1 MKNDLLLRGA
11 SVVDGTGRKA
21 FPADITLSN
30 GRIVGIDKS
39 RTGQLAS
46 RVIDVDGL
54 TLAPGF
60 VDVHTHC
67 DFSLPSFPRA
77 ESMTRQG
84 VTTQIVG
91 NCGISPFPVVPA
103 RESLLREYSAFLD
116 AGLPWGSWH
125 SAEEFF
131 TFLEQLPLASNI
143 AVQVGHGT
151 VRIAAMGFD
160 TGSPNDQELETMRDF
175 VAEAMIAGA
184 VGMSSGLTYA
194 PASAANTAEL
204 IDLAKVLAVYDGVY
218 SSHIRSEATGLIEAV
233 TEAIE
238 IGSVAGVPVQISH
251 LKVMGRKNWSKIEDT
266 LRLIDRA
273 VNAGVNIAM
282 DQYPYSAGSTGLAV
296 ILPRWAMA
304 GGVAEMQRRLRDTE
318 QRLSIR
324 AQIIKQDT
332 EDIRAGLR
340 ELDTDVVVIADVPP
354 GRYEQYVGQ
363 SLTQIGQSLGAHPVD
378 VALDMLEEL
387 GNGILTLVHGQSQ
400 ENVSTVMQHPR
411 TMIASDGW
419 TLSPTEGG
427 MPHPRSYGTFARVLG
442 RYVREEHVLTLEE
455 AVRKMTS
462 LPASRFS
469 LTDRGLIREGF
480 HADMV
485 LFDDKT
491 ILDTAT
497 FEDPHQ
503 FAIGVKYV
511 LVNGELV
518 IEEGQDTG
526 VAAGRVLRKSTSM
539 VDSR

>member
-21 FPADITLSN
+21 FPADITVSN
-30 GRIVGIDKS
+30 GRISAIENVGTAQRTSREID
-39 RTGQLAS
+39 A
-46 RVIDVDGL
+46 DGL
-54 TLAPGF
+54 TLTPGF

-67 DFSLPSFPRA
+67 DFSLSAFPRA

-84 VTTQIVG
+84 VTTQVVG
-91 NCGISPFPVVPA
+91 NCGISPFPVVPG
-103 RESLLREYSAFLD
+103 REHLLREYSAFLD

-125 SAEEFF
+125 STQEFF
-131 TFLEQLPLASNI
+131 AFLEQLPLASNI

-160 TGSPNDQELETMRDF
+160 TGSPNDQDLEMMCKF
-175 VAEAMIAGA
+175 VAEAMAAGA

-194 PASAANTAEL
+194 PASAASTAEL
-204 IDLAKVLAVYDGVY
+204 IALAKVLAPFGGIY

-233 TEAIE
+233 NEAIE
-238 IGSVAGVPVQISH
+238 IGTAAGVPVQISH
-251 LKVMGRKNWSKIEDT
+251 LKAMGRNNWNKIDDT

-273 VNAGVNIAM
+273 VSEGVDIAM

-304 GGVAEMQRRLRDTE
+304 GGVTEMQRRLQDPE
-318 QRLSIR
+318 QRIAIR
-324 AQIIKQDT
+324 SQIIKQDA

-340 ELDTDVVVIADVPP
+340 ELDPDVVVIADLPP
-354 GRYEQYVGQ
+354 GRFKQYVGQ
-363 SLTQIGQSLGAHPVD
+363 SLTQIGQALGEHPVD
-378 VALDMLEEL
+378 VALDMLEEF

-427 MPHPRSYGTFARVLG
+427 KPHPRSYGTFARVLG
-442 RYVREEHVLTLEE
+442 RYVREDHVLTLED

-469 LTDRGLIREGF
+469 LADRGLIREGF

-485 LFDDKT
+485 LFDKNT

-511 LVNGELV
+511 LVNGEL
-518 IEEGQDTG
+518 IIAEGQDTG
-526 VAAGRVLRKSTSM
+526 VAAGRVLKRGI
-539 VDSR
+539 R

>member
-11 SVVDGTGRKA
+11 SVVDGTGRRA
-21 FPADITLSN
+21 FHADITVSK
-30 GRIVGIDKS
+30 GRISSIENAG
-39 RTGQLAS
+39 TGQLAS
-46 RVIDVDGL
+46 RKINADGL

-84 VTTQIVG
+84 VTTQVVG

-103 RESLLREYSAFLD
+103 REKLLREYSAFLD

-131 TFLEQLPLASNI
+131 TFLEKLPLASNI
-143 AVQVGHGT
+143 AVQIGHGT

-160 TGSPNDQELETMRDF
+160 TGSPNDQDLETMCKF
-175 VAEAMIAGA
+175 VTEAMIAGA

-194 PASAANTAEL
+194 PASAASTAEL
-204 IDLAKVLAVYDGVY
+204 IALAKVLAPYGGVY

-238 IGSVAGVPVQISH
+238 IGSATGVPVQISH
-251 LKVMGRKNWSKIEDT
+251 LKVMGRNNWHKIEDT
-266 LRLIDRA
+266 LRLIDQA
-273 VNAGVNIAM
+273 VNDGVNIAM
-282 DQYPYSAGSTGLAV
+282 DQYPYSAGSTGLAI

-304 GGVAEMQRRLRDTE
+304 GGVAEMQRRLQDPE

-324 AQIIKQDT
+324 TQIIKQDA

-354 GRYEQYVGQ
+354 GRYKQYVGQ
-363 SLTQIGQSLGAHPVD
+363 SLTQIGQSVGAHPVD
-378 VALDMLEEL
+378 VALDMLEEF

-400 ENVSTVMQHPR
+400 ENVRTVMQHPR

-526 VAAGRVLRKSTSM
+526 VVAGRVLKRGI
-539 VDSR
+539 R